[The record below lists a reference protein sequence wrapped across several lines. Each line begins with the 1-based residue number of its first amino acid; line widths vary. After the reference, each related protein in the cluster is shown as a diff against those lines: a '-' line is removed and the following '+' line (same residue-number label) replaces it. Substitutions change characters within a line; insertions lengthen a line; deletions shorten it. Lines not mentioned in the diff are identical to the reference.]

1 MNKCEMT
8 KSSFEVQKKFQ
19 KFVKI
24 LMTMIQIYGKYN
36 KFKNWDQK
44 VLYRNVFITFKKIPM
59 LMHPLM
65 SWFENICT

>member
-36 KFKNWDQK
+36 KFKN
-44 VLYRNVFITFKKIPM
+44 
-59 LMHPLM
+59 
-65 SWFENICT
+65 